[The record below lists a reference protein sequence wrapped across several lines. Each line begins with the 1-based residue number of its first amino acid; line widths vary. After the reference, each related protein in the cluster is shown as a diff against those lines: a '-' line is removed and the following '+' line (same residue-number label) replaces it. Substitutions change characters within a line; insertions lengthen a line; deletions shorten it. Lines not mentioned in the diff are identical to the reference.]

1 MRCGSHGV
9 WISFRSSTKLCLYDS
24 LSYLNLLEVDYTQLT
39 PSPPL
44 ETTGKVH
51 MLPLSP
57 FLSVFLYLSLSLPP
71 SPQSDV
77 LSANLR
83 VTSLLADGDFL
94 YIGSGC
100 GELLQFKVVAGVSDP
115 AASIRDFVAAAKVK
129 PRGRSKRR
137 SGDEPPSPT
146 TRGGLLTKAWLA
158 EEKDWVEVEQ
168 PPPDSYY
175 ASRQEQSPPDSY
187 YASRQRR
194 TQFGRTLRR
203 GRSEVEGVGPDH
215 LSVYRLE
222 PLSHKLLGSALN
234 EPVRVLLPIG

>member
-1 MRCGSHGV
+1 MRCGGHGV

-39 PSPPL
+39 PTPPL
-44 ETTGKVH
+44 ETAGKVDIY
-51 MLPLSP
+51 LSASHAP
-57 FLSVFLYLSLSLPP
+57 SLSLPP
-71 SPQSDV
+71 CLSLPQSGV
-77 LSANLR
+77 LSANFR

-100 GELLQFKVVAGVSDP
+100 GQLLQFRVVAGVSDP

-129 PRGRSKRR
+129 PRGHSKRR
-137 SGDEPPSPT
+137 PGDEPPSPAA
-146 TRGGLLTKAWLA
+146 RGGLLSKALLA
-158 EEKDWVEVEQ
+158 EEKEEEDWVTLEQ
-168 PPPDSYY
+168 PPSDSYY
-175 ASRQEQSPPDSY
+175 AT
-187 YASRQRR
+187 RQRR

-222 PLSHKLLGSALN
+222 ALSHKLLGSALN
-234 EPVRVLLPIG
+234 EPVRVLLPLG